1 MIRKVLLALVV
12 LGISA
17 ATVHAKTY
25 TVTLLQP
32 ATVAGTELKAG
43 QYSVELKDQAVTLK
57 SGKTEVSAPVR
68 VETEDAKF
76 SSTTVRYANGEGK
89 FRIQEIRLGGTKT
102 KLVLQNAG
110 DAKSG
115 GNF

>member
-1 MIRKVLLALVV
+1 MTRRLLLTLAV

-17 ATVHAKTY
+17 ATAHAKSY

-43 QYSVELKDQAVTLK
+43 QYSVELKDQAVTIK
-57 SGKTEVSAPVR
+57 SGKTEVSAPVK
-68 VETEDAKF
+68 VETEDTKF
-76 SSTTVRYANGEGK
+76 PSTTVRYANGEGK

-102 KLVLQNAG
+102 KLVLQSTG
-110 DAKSG
+110 EKSG